1 MFKTIRRT
9 ALVLVLIASLAFN
22 GLLLGSSVI
31 FNAASQLVSAIS
43 QQDMPNLSNPEDLQT
58 LTKELDE
65 QKRVNRALKAEI
77 AEKAK
82 ENADEVALL
91 TSKLEAEKKISRQLR
106 SETADLSESLAV
118 ASATNARVAA
128 RVTDVSERVGSR
140 MKKAASRETAAMYGE
155 AIPYWGVAVIV
166 AATALE
172 LKDLCDTAIDMTELK
187 LALDPNQAPDE
198 EDLTLCAVELP
209 TRSEIATFAKETPG
223 KAWESAKAS
232 MPTLEEVKS
241 FELPDVD
248 WSAYGTTI
256 KDKASAMGT
265 SASEAAQAKWLQLQ
279 NWYNE

>member
-1 MFKTIRRT
+1 MFKTLRRT
-9 ALVLVLIASLAFN
+9 AFVLILLASLTFN
-22 GLLLGSSVI
+22 GLLLGSTVV
-31 FNAASQLVSAIS
+31 FNAASQFVSAIS
-43 QQDMPNLSNPEDLQT
+43 QKNMPKLSKPEDLQR

-65 QKRVNRALKAEI
+65 QKRVNRALKAEV

-82 ENADEVALL
+82 NNADEIALL
-91 TSKLEAEKKISRQLR
+91 TSKLDAEKRISRELR
-106 SETADLSESLAV
+106 GEAADLSESLAL

-128 RVTDVSERVGSR
+128 RVTDVSERVGYR

-187 LALDPNQAPDE
+187 LALNPDQAPNK
-198 EDLTLCAVELP
+198 EDLTLCSVELP

-232 MPTLEEVKS
+232 MPTLDEMKN
-241 FELPDVD
+241 FEFPDVD
-248 WSAYGTTI
+248 WSAYGTSI
-256 KDKASAMGT
+256 KDKTSAMG
-265 SASEAAQAKWLQLQ
+265 SSVGEATQAKWLQLQ